1 MQGLRIISLLR
12 GTVGWTAIMA
22 TILHVVLLS
31 LHVTAAFERGIN
43 AGREQTAALGIHA
56 FCGVDFPQS
65 EAAVSPDGGKD
76 PGSGKSNAS
85 CPLCNNVSPV
95 ACIAAPVADISF
107 VVFCTPETFAYSPAT
122 EPRVWPQTGAGSIR
136 GPPAIT

>member
-1 MQGLRIISLLR
+1 MRGLRSISLLR
-12 GTVGWTAIMA
+12 GTVGWTAIVA

-31 LHVTAAFERGIN
+31 LRISAAFERGFN
-43 AGREQTAALGIHA
+43 AGRDQTAALGIHA
-56 FCGVDFPQS
+56 FCDADFPQS
-65 EAAVSPDGGKD
+65 EAAISPDGGKD

-107 VVFCTPETFAYSPAT
+107 VVFCTPETLACSPAT
-122 EPRVWPQTGAGSIR
+122 EPRVWPKTGAGSIR